1 MINIL
6 NAIQNEMENGY
17 LGDDIDDAAKVEA
30 AEYSELI
37 EKDVDINDLLQSN
50 IVCSNSGSNIK
61 SIINSLEE
69 GYYVIPP
76 FQRRFVWNK
85 SKIAYLALSIIQS
98 VPIPPIYV
106 YTNEERK
113 QVVLDGQQRMIAIF
127 LYFNDLEYVKSD
139 NHINFKDVS
148 DLNAELRCLEAQER
162 KMVEDQSPKKEI
174 SNVRKNMAVVKE
186 KLLVEYGMKRC
197 SYCVDED
204 KDISFSLFAEKNRD
218 YLLQKRLD
226 ITLVESRDMKCIPHK
241 TFSNIFKLLNSG
253 GKPLGPQEVRN
264 GVFWD
269 TTLYENIYEINESHE
284 TWRKIY
290 GGISVFSKDMEI
302 LLKMVALC
310 FYSRKNEEGYY
321 EIDIQRFSW
330 ANIMDSYSEMASEK
344 RGETTKEV
352 LLLKKYLDAIEIDT
366 NVKKCQRA
374 VFEAM
379 FVAYSKACLSDETKI
394 SYEWLSSKKFEKVS
408 SNKSS
413 VEDRINKA
421 VEWLKEICCV

>member
-1 MINIL
+1 MNDIL
-6 NAIQNEMENGY
+6 NEIQNKIESGY
-17 LGDDIDDAAKVEA
+17 LGDDIDEVAKVEA
-30 AEYSELI
+30 TEYGELI

-139 NHINFKDVS
+139 NHINFKTVS
-148 DLNAELRCLEAQER
+148 ILNKELRSLESEER
-162 KMVEDQSPKKEI
+162 KMKELQSSKKEI
-174 SNVRKNMAVVKE
+174 NDVRKNIIIKE
-186 KLLVEYGMKRC
+186 KLLAECGMKRC
-197 SYCVDED
+197 SYCIDED

-226 ITLVESRDMKCIPHK
+226 ITLVESRDLKCIPHK

-269 TTLYENIYEINESHE
+269 TILYEKIYEINESHN

-310 FYSRKNEEGYY
+310 FYSCKNKDGNY

-344 RGETTKEV
+344 KGEVTNEV
-352 LLLKKYLDAIEIDT
+352 LLLEKYLDAIELDT
-366 NVKKCQRA
+366 NVKCQRA

-379 FVAYSKACLSDETKI
+379 FVAYSKACLPDDFKI
-394 SYEWLSSKKFEKVS
+394 SYDWLCSKRFEKVS

-421 VEWLKEICCV
+421 VEWLKEICSV